1 MWPDDLQNAV
11 VANWPI
17 GAAERRIWDIVW
29 TYTWTETPNPATVGT
44 VWDHRNTRNHW
55 GYEPSTPYWQSLSEQ
70 LWMVSRQDFNN
81 LKDEVDR
88 LKDDNIELRRQ
99 VSNLQSMVLNLDW
112 LISEVKQTLRFR
124 YVNNDND
131 R

>member
-1 MWPDDLQNAV
+1 MWPDDAQNTV

-17 GAAERRIWDIVW
+17 GEVERRIWDYVW
-29 TYTWTETPNPATVGT
+29 TYTWTETPTTTGT
-44 VWDHRNTRNHW
+44 VWDYRNVRNNW
-55 GYEPSTPYWQSLSEQ
+55 WYEQYTPYWQSLSEQ

-81 LKDEVDR
+81 LKDEFNR
-88 LKDDNIELRRQ
+88 LRDENRDLRQQ
-99 VSNLQSMVLNLDW
+99 VSTLQNMVINLDW
-112 LISEVKQTLRFR
+112 LIGEVKQILRFR